1 MRCLPTLNITRCE
14 QHSTSNEHKTS
25 IVCFRKKME
34 MTPKNLEKYERD
46 LNCRF
51 QKGKIQTRRIKSS
64 LKKTKIIMNLMHE
77 HGQFYDLRA

>member
-1 MRCLPTLNITRCE
+1 
-14 QHSTSNEHKTS
+14 
-25 IVCFRKKME
+25 ME